1 MGKAAVGFRDGELSV
16 VWVASGNPSTS
27 GMSNAMVVNA
37 SNHEEALTAYDA
49 ATGASVGATHL
60 KIAEVQAWW
69 QSVCDAGFDTEL
81 GWTLAMQD
89 ADRDKLD
96 QARNQLLL
104 KSQTETMSTY
114 YPPPLFDQAGI
125 PRVQNG
131 VDQLAVLNA
140 YAEHVGDCVSLFGGY
155 IGLIGQGNLLFT
167 VGDPLPEVV

>member
-1 MGKAAVGFRDGELSV
+1 MSKGIAEYENGLFVRWCWIHDGNKCVSMFGSEPIPDPLPEGYAF
-16 VWVASGNPSTS
+16 ASSP
-27 GMSNAMVVNA
+27 
-37 SNHEEALTAYDA
+37 EETK
-49 ATGASVGATHL
+49 TPFQL
-60 KIAEVQAWW
+60 KIEEVQAWW
-69 QSVCDAGFDTEL
+69 QAVCDAGFDTGL

-104 KSQTETMSTY
+104 KAQTVIMGTY
-114 YPPPLFDQAGI
+114 FPPPLFDQAGI

>member
-1 MGKAAVGFRDGELSV
+1 MSKGIARIEGGMATAWMVIHDGNKCAPLFGDDPIPDPLPEGYIFASSPEAAKTPFQ
-16 VWVASGNPSTS
+16 
-27 GMSNAMVVNA
+27 
-37 SNHEEALTAYDA
+37 
-49 ATGASVGATHL
+49 L
-60 KIAEVQAWW
+60 KIEEVQAWW

-104 KSQTETMSTY
+104 KAQTVIMSTY
-114 YPPPLFDQAGI
+114 YPPPLFDQVGI
-125 PRVQNG
+125 PRLQNG

-140 YAEHVGDCVSLFGGY
+140 YAEYVGDCVSLFGGY

>member
-1 MGKAAVGFRDGELSV
+1 MSKGIGRIVDGYAVEWAEIHDGNKCVTMFGSSDIPTPLP
-16 VWVASGNPSTS
+16 SGYVLADSLAGSKTPFQ
-27 GMSNAMVVNA
+27 
-37 SNHEEALTAYDA
+37 
-49 ATGASVGATHL
+49 L
-60 KIAEVQAWW
+60 KIEEVQAWW
-69 QSVCDAGFDTEL
+69 QSVCDTGFDTEL
-81 GWTLAMQD
+81 GWKLAMQD

-104 KSQTETMSTY
+104 KSQTVIMGTY
-114 YPPPLFDQAGI
+114 FPPPLFDQAGI

-140 YAEHVGDCVSLFGGY
+140 YAEYVGDCVSLFGGY